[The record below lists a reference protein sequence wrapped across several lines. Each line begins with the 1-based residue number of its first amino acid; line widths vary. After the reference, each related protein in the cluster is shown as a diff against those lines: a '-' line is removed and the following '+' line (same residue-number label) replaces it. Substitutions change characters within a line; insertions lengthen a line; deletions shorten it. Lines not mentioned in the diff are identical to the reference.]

1 VGFEIKLQLKAMLF
15 SGKITNSFLVFLDR
29 AGIDTERLFDVAAL
43 PTEFLRDPSCWIA
56 ATDVEQFLSTV
67 DKEFS
72 SSFNESLPS
81 LVGHQCNELRAWGV
95 LDSVIRMMSQ
105 PQDLFLQPQ
114 RFISYFVSP
123 APPIAQL
130 VRQAESVS
138 FDIPISDLEFPMTTE
153 FLRAAMEVLPR
164 YLGHQSAIANWS
176 GNRLTI
182 SWAQSQGKFLDDADL
197 TPNFKPELVQSLM
210 QALEE
215 SQAQV
220 EDLKAQL
227 GQRTGGEPAIA
238 TEMDPEFQAHLRA
251 YVVKVRGHLMKLAD
265 YLVRSQQLVTLLV
278 GQDRMNRQ
286 VQEAMR
292 RVDWEYIKLQSSP
305 VAQEIVDLL
314 SDFEREVTAKARPK
328 MDRTPSLKLQRTL
341 DLQG

>member
-1 VGFEIKLQLKAMLF
+1 MLF

-29 AGIDTERLFDVAAL
+29 NGQDLDRLPELTNL
-43 PTEFLRDPSCWIA
+43 PSEFLRDSSCWMRATEVEMFLA
-56 ATDVEQFLSTV
+56 AM
-67 DKEFS
+67 DKEYGTA
-72 SSFNESLPS
+72 FNDSLAL

-123 APPIAQL
+123 APPIADL
-130 VRQAESVS
+130 IRKEESVS
-138 FDIPISDLEFPMTTE
+138 FDIPISDQEFPFVTE
-153 FLRAAMEVLPR
+153 FLRSAMEVLPR
-164 YLGHQSAIANWS
+164 YLGHEAAQVVWQ

-182 SWAQSQGKFLDDADL
+182 NWSPAQEKFLPEADL
-197 TPNFKPELVQSLM
+197 TQNFKPELVQSLM
-210 QALEE
+210 AALEE
-215 SQAQV
+215 SQRQIS
-220 EDLKAQL
+220 DLKNQI
-227 GQRTGGEPAIA
+227 GQA
-238 TEMDPEFQAHLRA
+238 TTAPMAPVSTEIDPEFQAHLRA

-314 SDFEREVTAKARPK
+314 SDFEREVTAKVRPPK
-328 MDRTPSLKLQRTL
+328 RSSPQPIPLQRTL
-341 DLQG
+341 DLN

>member
-1 VGFEIKLQLKAMLF
+1 MLF

-29 AGIDTERLFDVAAL
+29 SGQDLDRLVELTEL
-43 PTEFLRDPSCWIA
+43 PTEFLRDSSAWMPA
-56 ATDVEQFLSTV
+56 PDVELLLAAL
-67 DKEFS
+67 DKEYGAAFS
-72 SSFNESLPS
+72 DSLAS

-95 LDSVIRMMSQ
+95 LDSVIRMMSA

-130 VRQAESVS
+130 VRQQESVS
-138 FDIPISDLEFPMTTE
+138 FDIPISDQEFPFVTE
-153 FLRAAMEVLPR
+153 FLRSAMEVLPR
-164 YLGHQSAIANWS
+164 YLGHEAALVNWR

-182 SWAQSQGKFLDDADL
+182 NWSVSQGKFLGEEDL

-210 QALEE
+210 LALED
-215 SQAQV
+215 SQRQI
-220 EDLKAQL
+220 EDLKGQL
-227 GQRTGGEPAIA
+227 GQNTLPAVSAPAMAADI
-238 TEMDPEFQAHLRA
+238 DPELQQHLRA

-278 GQDRMNRQ
+278 GQNRMDRQ

-314 SDFEREVTAKARPK
+314 SDFEREVTSKVRPAKRAPQ
-328 MDRTPSLKLQRTL
+328 PLKLQRTL

>member
-1 VGFEIKLQLKAMLF
+1 MLF
-15 SGKITNSFLVFLDR
+15 SGKITNSFLVYLDKS
-29 AGIDTERLFDVAAL
+29 GIDLQRLLELTDL
-43 PTEFLRDPSCWIA
+43 PTEFLRDPSCWIPA
-56 ATDVEQFLSTV
+56 AEVERFLASV

-72 SSFNESLPS
+72 SQFNESLPS

-123 APPIAQL
+123 APPIAHL

-138 FDIPISDLEFPMTTE
+138 FDIPISDQEFPYVTD
-153 FLRAAMEVLPR
+153 FLRSAMEVLPR
-164 YLGHQSAIANWS
+164 YLGHQPAQVQWK
-176 GNRLTI
+176 GHRLTI
-182 SWAQSQGKFLDDADL
+182 NWSQSQVRFLDEEDL
-197 TPNFKPELVQSLM
+197 SPNFKPELVQSLM
-210 QALEE
+210 HALED
-215 SQAQV
+215 SQRQLH
-220 EDLKAQL
+220 ELKSQM
-227 GQRTGGEPAIA
+227 GQKTPLPAPDF
-238 TEMDPEFQAHLRA
+238 DPEFQANLRA
-251 YVVKVRGHLMKLAD
+251 YVVKVRGNLMKLTD

-305 VAQEIVDLL
+305 VAQEIADLM
-314 SDFEREVTAKARPK
+314 SDFEREVTAKTRPQK
-328 MDRTPSLKLQRTL
+328 NKVPVKLQRTL
-341 DLQG
+341 DL

>member
-1 VGFEIKLQLKAMLF
+1 MLF

-29 AGIDTERLFDVAAL
+29 SGIDLQRLLDLTDL
-43 PTEFLRDPSCWIA
+43 PSEFLRDPSCWIPA
-56 ATDVEQFLSTV
+56 GEVERFLTAV

-72 SSFNESLPS
+72 SSFNDSLPA

-123 APPIAQL
+123 APPIAHL

-138 FDIPISDLEFPMTTE
+138 FDIPISDQEFPLVTD
-153 FLRAAMEVLPR
+153 FLRSAMEVLPR
-164 YLGHQSAIANWS
+164 YLGHQPAQVLWK
-176 GNRLTI
+176 GHRLTI
-182 SWAQSQGKFLDDADL
+182 NWSQSQVKFLDEEDL
-197 TPNFKPELVQSLM
+197 SPNFKPELVQSLM
-210 QALEE
+210 HALED
-215 SQAQV
+215 SQRQLHELRSQIGQKQMPPAA
-220 EDLKAQL
+220 DL
-227 GQRTGGEPAIA
+227 
-238 TEMDPEFQAHLRA
+238 DPEFQQNLRA
-251 YVVKVRGHLMKLAD
+251 YVVKVRGHLMKLTD

-305 VAQEIVDLL
+305 VAQEIADLM
-314 SDFEREVTAKARPK
+314 SDFEREVTAKTRPSK
-328 MDRTPSLKLQRTL
+328 TKSAIKLQRTL
-341 DLQG
+341 DL